1 MIRYLCRTY
10 KSASPGGN
18 FRVQDFDDRASA
30 ESCALEQSRRGFFSI
45 IFSTGH
51 VIDGNPMPD
60 CYLCE
65 YAADPRAEL
74 EVSPC

>member
-10 KSASPGGN
+10 KEGRAGN
-18 FRVQDFDDRASA
+18 FRAQDFDDRTSA

-51 VIDGNPMPD
+51 VINGKPMPD

-65 YAADPRAEL
+65 YAADPRAAMA
-74 EVSPC
+74 EVAS